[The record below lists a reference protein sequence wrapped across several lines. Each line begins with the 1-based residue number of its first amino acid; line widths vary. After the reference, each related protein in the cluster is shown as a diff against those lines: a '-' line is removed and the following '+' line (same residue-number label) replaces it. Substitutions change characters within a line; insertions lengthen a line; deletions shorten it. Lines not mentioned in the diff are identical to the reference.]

1 MGPPKCQR
9 THHCFLRLFK
19 GHLQTTRVL
28 RLLQGSP
35 TRPEGTP
42 TVYRH
47 HHVQRKHTPNTTTP
61 GISFYCTAPRK
72 TRTRRACEAVASTRL
87 GAPWGKTT
95 RSPSFTSVSRANG
108 TGKNT
113 GQYNRQPPTEEG
125 AEAGRNPRRFQRKTG
140 RNCSPGT
147 VSPVLQPEGGRGQA
161 KQAQPAEKKGACGS
175 REARRVLTRPHPN
188 QLHVRTYFP
197 VTL

>member
-95 RSPSFTSVSRANG
+95 RSPVIHIRIQSKWHWEEHGSVQPTTTRLRKGRRPAGIPAGSKGRRAG
-108 TGKNT
+108 TAPRTRSPRSCSLK
-113 GQYNRQPPTEEG
+113 G
-125 AEAGRNPRRFQRKTG
+125 A
-140 RNCSPGT
+140 
-147 VSPVLQPEGGRGQA
+147 GGRQ
-161 KQAQPAEKKGACGS
+161 S
-175 REARRVLTRPHPN
+175 RRSLQKRRVLVAAEKRDGFSRDRIQTSS
-188 QLHVRTYFP
+188 
-197 VTL
+197 TLGPTSQ